1 MNYPDFFDTVERIKL
16 HDELAQFLGS
26 AEDGL
31 VEFSFSDIA
40 KAAGHSC
47 PTVAGAYLMVLEG
60 LKTLYPGE
68 VAKRGEIRVE
78 FKESVESGVAGVIG
92 TVVANITGA
101 TTNYGFKGI
110 GGRFN
115 RTNLMFFDR
124 DIESNMR
131 LTRIDTGSSV
141 DVFYAPGKVVQPG
154 EIMQTVMSP
163 NASEE
168 QKKNFPILWQQMIEK
183 IFANS
188 ADVISVQALSA

>member
-1 MNYPDFFDTVERIKL
+1 MNYPDFFDTVEHIKL
-16 HDELAQFLGS
+16 RDELAEFLGS

-31 VEFSFSDIA
+31 VEFSFSDIV
-40 KAAGHSC
+40 KNAGHSC

-60 LKTLYPGE
+60 LKVLYPDE
-68 VAKRGEIRVE
+68 VAKRGEIRVD

-92 TVVANITGA
+92 NVVANITGA
-101 TTNYGFKGI
+101 TTNSGFKGI

-115 RTNLMFFDR
+115 RTNLMFYDS

-131 LTRIDTGSSV
+131 LTRIDTGKCV

-154 EIMQTVMSP
+154 EIMQTAMSP
-163 NASEE
+163 NSSEE
-168 QKKNFPILWQQMIEK
+168 QKKNFPVLWQQMVEK

-188 ADVISVQALSA
+188 SEVIRVECPSS